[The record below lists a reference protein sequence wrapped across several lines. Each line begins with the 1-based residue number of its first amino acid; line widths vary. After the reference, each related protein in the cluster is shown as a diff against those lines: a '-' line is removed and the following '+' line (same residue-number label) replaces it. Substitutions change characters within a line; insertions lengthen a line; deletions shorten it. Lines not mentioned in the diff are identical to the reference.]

1 MVADRLVHFH
11 QFPNQKVADLVISN
25 KEETI
30 KTLPLY
36 ADEDLKKDE
45 APIAKDDDV
54 EMSEPKETTSTAG
67 SKRKESPVAED
78 DAKIDGNN
86 IETDFED
93 EDEEKFVQL
102 GKFIDEKIF
111 FLKITGNNLYKYKL
125 ELRENGLMVMPLNK
139 ISRTFL
145 DKAKQAVIEASI
157 YEASQMVG
165 FVEDK
170 IKTIMINFD

>member
-1 MVADRLVHFH
+1 MNYNSATSSYTLEI
-11 QFPNQKVADLVISN
+11 NLNTITTNNITSN
-25 KEETI
+25 AVNINLDSYK
-30 KTLPLY
+30 L
-36 ADEDLKKDE
+36 ALKKFDTRNGS
-45 APIAKDDDV
+45 IQNGRNIKAKIVIVKEKSDAKV
-54 EMSEPKETTSTAG
+54 EG
-67 SKRKESPVAED
+67 IY

-111 FLKITGNNLYKYKL
+111 FLKITGKNLYKYKL

-139 ISRTFL
+139 ISRTSL

-157 YEASQMVG
+157 YEASQLVG

-170 IKTIMINFD
+170 IKTIMITFD